1 MAGIQIV
8 TAPVIEP
15 ISINEVQSYLRI
27 PEDEDLDII
36 RSLIIVARQ
45 MCEEYTGRA
54 ILTQTVDMFLDG
66 ANETDEPLR
75 EGMTTGPYLNFYKNY
90 LVLPKSPIQSITSV
104 STFADD
110 DTETTF
116 ASSKYFADIVR
127 EPARI
132 VLRTGET
139 WPTALRVANAIKVR
153 YTAGYA
159 TIEDIPKPMLLAM
172 QQYIAFLYDQRGD
185 MKDYQQASTM
195 PPIIKRLLAPYVI
208 HDALGSSKL
217 MALG

>member
-54 ILTQTVDMFLDG
+54 ILTQTVDMFVDG

-90 LVLPKSPIQSITSV
+90 LQL
-104 STFADD
+104 
-110 DTETTF
+110 
-116 ASSKYFADIVR
+116 
-127 EPARI
+127 
-132 VLRTGET
+132 
-139 WPTALRVANAIKVR
+139 IK
-153 YTAGYA
+153 
-159 TIEDIPKPMLLAM
+159 
-172 QQYIAFLYDQRGD
+172 
-185 MKDYQQASTM
+185 
-195 PPIIKRLLAPYVI
+195 I
-208 HDALGSSKL
+208 H
-217 MALG
+217 